1 MKRLL
6 YLLIFVFTLFGC
18 SRKSAD
24 KNEIPVARVYDKYLY
39 VSDLKSLIPENLAEA
54 DSIALSQNIVAQ
66 WVKKQLILAQANSK
80 LSEADK
86 NVEKQ
91 LDDYLTS
98 LLIFRYE
105 QKLIQQRLDTNIT
118 QAAIEAYYK
127 ENASNNIL
135 NENLAKGIYLKIP
148 ISAPD
153 IRNVRQWYRSDNP
166 EHIKNLEAYCYQ
178 FATEVEYFED
188 QWVRFDSYLNK
199 LPPLYNK
206 PKSILQTQKNIEV
219 ADTGYYYF
227 LRIVDYRLEG
237 TVAPLEYV
245 QENIKNILLN
255 KRKIQFI
262 QQLEAD
268 IYNDAL
274 NKGNF
279 NIYQNE

>member
-6 YLLIFVFTLFGC
+6 YLLIFVLTLFGC
-18 SRKSAD
+18 SRKSAND
-24 KNEIPVARVYDKYLY
+24 NEVPVARVYDQYLY
-39 VSDLKSLIPENLAEA
+39 VSDLESLMPSDLEVA
-54 DSIALSQNIVAQ
+54 DSISLSKNIVEQ

-105 QKLIQQRLDTNIT
+105 QKLIQQKLDTNIT
-118 QAAIEAYYK
+118 QSAIEAYYK
-127 ENASNNIL
+127 ENAPNNIL

-148 ISAPD
+148 VTAPE
-153 IRNVRQWYRSDNP
+153 IRNVRQWYRSDDP
-166 EHIKNLEAYCYQ
+166 EHIKKLEAYCYQ
-178 FATEVEYFED
+178 YATEVEYFED
-188 QWVRFDSYLNK
+188 QWVKFDSYLNK

-219 ADTGYYYF
+219 SDTSYFYF